1 MTAPHVDQIR
11 RAATLV
17 SGATV
22 YEVTTTVTDKGD
34 LPTRNL
40 FVLTIR
46 DPENPRA
53 DVLARIA
60 TPLDVRRLTPG
71 LHVRVDAASLV
82 YLSGDPFA
90 RIASLSDLTT
100 IDQDR
105 TAAVRAGRSEYLVAS
120 MTVTYTDRAT
130 ADAGYR
136 QILARLS
143 ALTVAWRE
151 FLASF
156 ETTPAQG
163 YDLPVVDVSVEDAR
177 RLLYTQAN
185 AARHATESAL
195 TAAQRAYDA
204 CQTDC
209 GTDRAIH
216 AFLVR
221 DVATLERARARVTAL
236 TETGSTFA
244 RDFVLQQA
252 SFVGDVDSY
261 EALLAS
267 KRAALDTYAARVQ
280 ACQDRCAQLRVERDA
295 AQAAVAR
302 ALDAERQ
309 ALADVRAVCPTFV
322 PSE

>member
-1 MTAPHVDQIR
+1 MTAPHVEQTR

-40 FVLTIR
+40 FVLKIN

-60 TPLDVRRLTPG
+60 TPLDVRRLTSG
-71 LHVRVDAASLV
+71 LHVRVDSGSLT
-82 YLSGDPFA
+82 YLSADPFA

-105 TAAVRAGRSEYLVAS
+105 TTAVRAGRTEYLVAS
-120 MTVTYTDRAT
+120 VAVTYTDSTT

-143 ALTVAWRE
+143 ALTVAWHA
-151 FLASF
+151 FVTSF
-156 ETTPAQG
+156 ETAPSQG
-163 YDLPVVDVSVEDAR
+163 YDLPVADVSVEDAR
-177 RLLYTQAN
+177 RLAYASTVT
-185 AARHATESAL
+185 ARRATEAAL
-195 TAAQRAYDA
+195 DAAQAAYDT

-209 GTDRAIH
+209 GADRAIH
-216 AFLVR
+216 TILVR
-221 DVATLERARARVTAL
+221 DVATLERARSRVSAL
-236 TETGSTFA
+236 TETASTNVK
-244 RDFVLQQA
+244 DFVLQQA
-252 SFVGDVDSY
+252 SFASDVDSY
-261 EALLAS
+261 EAFLGA
-267 KRAALDTYAARVQ
+267 KRTALDTYAARVQ

-309 ALADVRAVCPTFV
+309 SLASLRAVCPTFV